1 MTDKNALKS
10 GPSPSIQFPPISLAE
25 LRKLPSLLKRGEL
38 TLPMGKR
45 LLVALCIMLD
55 DPRLVA
61 THSITELARVT
72 AVSPA
77 SLTRLAK
84 LLGFKGFVQFQS
96 LFRHSLSEPGRYYS
110 MQASALVNPQ
120 DEVSVEHRINRHLES
135 QVDNLART
143 SAQLSEQNLKQA
155 AERLVKARRVRVAG
169 RRQSYGLAVMFS
181 YMLGLIREQVA
192 VVGAAGEGQAQAL
205 AELGPRDLLVMF
217 GSEPYSRDSVMLA
230 QVAGQ
235 LRLPL
240 LTLTDSHHSPLAQL
254 AEYSL
259 ISSND
264 SPLYTNSMIA
274 TQFLAET
281 LLLQAARLLGDTA
294 VQRLSH
300 REELINRLND
310 EF

>member
-1 MTDKNALKS
+1 MKS
-10 GPSPSIQFPPISLAE
+10 ESTPLITFPPTSLAE

-38 TLPMGKR
+38 SLPMGKR
-45 LLVALCIMLD
+45 LLVALCAMLD

-61 THSITELARVT
+61 THSITELAQVT
-72 AVSPA
+72 GVSPA

-84 LLGFKGFVQFQS
+84 LLGFRGFVQFQA

-110 MQASALVNPQ
+110 VQASALVNTHEDVP
-120 DEVSVEHRINRHLES
+120 VSDRLNQHLDV
-135 QVDNLART
+135 QVGNLSRT
-143 SAQLSEQNLKQA
+143 TAQLNERNLRQA
-155 AERLVKARRVRVAG
+155 AEVLVKARRVRISG

-181 YMLGLIREQVA
+181 YMLGLLREQVS
-192 VVGAAGEGQAQAL
+192 VVGSAGEGQAQAL
-205 AELGPRDLLVMF
+205 AELDTRDVLVMF

-230 QVAGQ
+230 QVASQ
-235 LRLPL
+235 RRLPL

-254 AEYSL
+254 AEISL
-259 ISSND
+259 ISSGD

-281 LLLQAARLLGDTA
+281 LLLQVARLLGDTA
-294 VQRLSH
+294 VEQLSR

>member
-1 MTDKNALKS
+1 MKPDSAVR
-10 GPSPSIQFPPISLAE
+10 FPPTSLAE

-38 TLPMGKR
+38 ELPMGKR
-45 LLVALCIMLD
+45 LLNALCAMLD

-61 THSITELARVT
+61 THSITELARAT
-72 AVSPA
+72 AISPA

-84 LLGFKGFVQFQS
+84 LLGFKGFVQFQG
-96 LFRHSLSEPGRYYS
+96 LFRHALAEPGRYYS
-110 MQASALVNPQ
+110 AQATALINPNEELSA
-120 DEVSVEHRINRHLES
+120 ERRIKQHLET
-135 QVDNLART
+135 QLDNLAQSANRL
-143 SAQLSEQNLKQA
+143 SQDDLRQAAQLLA
-155 AERLVKARRVRVAG
+155 RARRVRISG

-181 YMLGLIREQVA
+181 YMLGLIREQVS

-205 AELGPRDLLVMF
+205 AELGSRDLLVMF

-230 QVAGQ
+230 QVANQ
-235 LRLPL
+235 LQLPL

-254 AEYSL
+254 AECSL
-259 ISSND
+259 ISHNNSA
-264 SPLYTNSMIA
+264 LYTNSMIA

-281 LLLQAARLLGDTA
+281 LLLHTARLLGHQT
-294 VQRLSH
+294 VERLSR